1 MRLLIVIEMLSFLLI
16 LHSRFGNIGFVDI
29 RQSGNK
35 GRQDLVVSKSPLP
48 KEFQIAQLQD
58 GKKKREK
65 RMSCGA
71 LQGA

>member
-1 MRLLIVIEMLSFLLI
+1 MGLLIVIGMLSFLLI
-16 LHSRFGNIGFVDI
+16 LHSRFGNIGWVDI
-29 RQSGNK
+29 EQSGNK

-58 GKKKREK
+58 EKKREK